1 MDRGAQDEVR
11 LALPVLDLKSL
22 FLSDNKRFFYF
33 RGRKY
38 KTTILYITIVSQVAA
53 QPYSLPWGREEVGEL
68 QYFGHC
74 DLLCQYSIMVGRL
87 I

>member
-38 KTTILYITIVSQVAA
+38 KTTILYITIVSQVAVA
-53 QPYSLPWGREEVGEL
+53 CATLLVALGQGGSWRAAILRKLRLALP
-68 QYFGHC
+68 
-74 DLLCQYSIMVGRL
+74 I
-87 I
+87 